1 MKRVV
6 ASLVAGGMLAS
17 AMALAGCENSTSA
30 VYDPQYDGVTPLE
43 HPHPDLT
50 ILENQKTLY
59 EKLAAASPAAARPG
73 TAPANNATPA
83 APAGA
88 PASPPPPPPG

>member
-6 ASLVAGGMLAS
+6 VATILVS
-17 AMALAGCENSTSA
+17 AAALAGCENSTSTA
-30 VYDPQYDGVTPLE
+30 YDPQYDGVTPLE

-50 ILENQKTLY
+50 ILENQKALY
-59 EKLAAASPAAARPG
+59 DKLAAASPAAARPA
-73 TAPANNATPA
+73 TAPANNAAPA

-88 PASPPPPPPG
+88 PAAPPPPPPG